1 MTPTLVQLSS
11 FVTSSLNGIRSAIQD
26 EVSAANSAIQAAVN
40 GINKINPFGDISVPQ
55 FSIPELSSLENV
67 TLPTDFENTLISLN
81 NSLPSLSQLKDG
93 LESV

>member
-1 MTPTLVQLSS
+1 MTDT
-11 FVTSSLNGIRSAIQD
+11 LNGIRSAIQD
-26 EVSAANSAIQAAVN
+26 EVSAANKVIQSAVD
-40 GINKINPFGDISVPQ
+40 GINKINPFGNISVPQ

-81 NSLPSLSQLKDG
+81 NSLPSLSQIKDG